1 MKHRLLS
8 FLLLFAFLLSLAS
21 CSPLPSE
28 HSSEPAESDEKESES
43 GGETEDNITVTPSG
57 LRVLIVTDTHYTGTN
72 LNQQVYSKTEGYIQK
87 KASLKYYNNYTFE
100 YDEYGQ
106 SSDEKMQRLVDEIVR
121 LYEAGEIDM
130 VMHLGDLAMND
141 GCYAKFQPENIR
153 YKLDEVKGYA
163 HYGSSLDEFWK
174 NPLNVMYVAK
184 KLFLDQLSAAGIP
197 YFVANGNHDYLMDF
211 SYGRDDL
218 DFTEWERMFH
228 YAELFGH
235 PTDEANGSYVRDQ
248 YDDYIYYEDSDSVN
262 YLVRVIR
269 RDGEVKVL
277 STLDEEDLAY
287 FRETYAGDGNCYDF
301 YVSEESVTD
310 EDELLAAF
318 VFVNGHQF
326 ASYKYYVEVGT
337 QNGSQGQTIR
347 YSTPRSDFMH
357 AMLAQTSEYDSVFLM
372 GHLFPQSDSVPYINQ
387 YANIQAVFTGDVH
400 TEERYNAGA
409 VPHIVAGQMAL
420 PYDID
425 LYRTA
430 DGSPDNQY
438 YYSRH
443 SEPYANRVWS
453 DFARHPYSYVILSV
467 KGNVSD
473 VNRSHLSGF
482 YENGTAKLTGATLTG
497 MDVKYTRATCDPALY
512 KAGSFYYA
520 VAGNAALYTAEE
532 LSAAGITSGYRK
544 VYVGGDVSAEG
555 EMNYRI
561 LTDEYTLGEFN
572 TPRLRM
578 DLSGNLY
585 TLSGAPLGKKVDKVQ
600 IAEGCAVT
608 FEGATYYVCAEAGEI
623 AGHYLYDEKGDFVF
637 VDQNGN
643 YVFYDAI
650 PKRDG
655 YVEASLQEEFMLS
668 DGSAGTLYNGSFER
682 IWFYKN
688 TAGEHVL
695 LDKDGDGLLED
706 GSYTDLYITKNNDQH
721 AVSGVYTPEIVV
733 ENGKIV
739 KGDGWCHFS
748 YAATYSYADGTPVS
762 TDSLVP
768 VHRNG
773 SKIYGLYVPSMDY
786 AEESFS
792 RGE

>member
-1 MKHRLLS
+1 MKNRLFS
-8 FLLLFAFLLSLAS
+8 LLLLLIFLLSLAG
-21 CSPLPSE
+21 CSPLSSE
-28 HSSEPAESDEKESES
+28 HSREPMESEES
-43 GGETEDNITVTPSG
+43 QSEGGGETEDNITVTPSG

-72 LNQQVYSKTEGYIQK
+72 LNQQIYSKTEGYIPK
-87 KASLKYYNNYTFE
+87 KASLKLYNNYTFE
-100 YDEYGQ
+100 YDEHGQ
-106 SSDEKMQRLVDEIVR
+106 SADEKLQRFVDDVIR
-121 LYEAGEIDM
+121 LYKAGKIDM

-141 GCYAKFQPENIR
+141 GCYAKFQPENTR
-153 YKLDEVKGYA
+153 YKADELKGNA
-163 HYGSSLDEFWK
+163 HYGSSLEEFWE
-174 NPLNVMYVAK
+174 NPLNVTYVAK
-184 KLFLDQLSAAGIP
+184 KLFFDQLSAAGIP

-211 SYGRDDL
+211 SLDRDDL

-235 PTDEANGSYVRDQ
+235 PTDEENGKYLRDA
-248 YDDYIYYEDSDSVN
+248 YDDYICYEDSDSVN

-269 RDGEVKVL
+269 RNGEIKVL
-277 STLDEEDLAY
+277 STLDEEDLKA

-301 YVSEESVTD
+301 YVSEESLTE

-326 ASYKYYVEVGT
+326 ESYKYYVEVGT
-337 QNGSQGQTIR
+337 ANGSVGQTVR
-347 YSTPRSDFMH
+347 YSPPRSDFMH
-357 AMLAQTSEYDSVFLM
+357 AMLSQTAEYDSVFLM
-372 GHLFPQSDSVPYINQ
+372 GHLFPTTDSVPYIHQ
-387 YANIQAVFTGDVH
+387 YKNIQAVFMGDVH

-409 VPHIVAGQMAL
+409 VPQIVAGQLAL

-438 YYSRH
+438 YYSRN

-482 YENGTAKLTGATLTG
+482 YENDTTALTGATLTG

-512 KAGSFYYA
+512 EAGSFYYA
-520 VAGNAALYTAEE
+520 VKGETRLYTAEE
-532 LSAAGITSGYRK
+532 LSQSNINDGYRK
-544 VYVGGDVSAEG
+544 VYVGGDVSATG
-555 EMNYRI
+555 TNYRI
-561 LTDEYTLGEFN
+561 LTDSYTLGKFN

-585 TLSGAPLGKKVDKVQ
+585 TLSGVPLGKKIEKPQ
-600 IAEGCAVT
+600 ISEGCAVT
-608 FEGATYYVCAEAGEI
+608 VDGETYYVCAEAGEI

-637 VDQNGN
+637 VDKNGN

-650 PKRDG
+650 EKREG
-655 YVEASLQEEFMLS
+655 YVEASLQEQFILT
-668 DGSAGTLYNGSFER
+668 DGSSHTMYNGCFER

-688 TAGEHVL
+688 TAGEYVL
-695 LDKDGDGLLED
+695 LDKDGDGILDD
-706 GSYTDLYITKNNDQH
+706 GSYTDLYIPENNDRH
-721 AVSGVYTPEIVV
+721 AVGGVFTPEIVI
-733 ENGKIV
+733 EGGRIV
-739 KGDGWCHFS
+739 KGDGWCHFR
-748 YAATYSYADGTPVS
+748 YAAVYSYADGSTVS
-762 TDSLVP
+762 VDDLVP
-768 VHRNG
+768 VLRDG
-773 SKIYGLYVPSMDY
+773 RQVFGLYVPSMDY

-792 RGE
+792 RNR